1 MLSWIKSCIDKR
13 CDEDIFMDLWKIS
26 DTIKEMIRKV
36 VIDIRGVVE
45 KLSLSSNYH
54 CPAPIT
60 RSLPSREKPA
70 FRSILSRRHRTGD
83 GTNSKI
89 FTMPEVCS
97 VLYDLIN
104 RKDVLLVTRRV
115 LKKFKKKKVF
125 LVLRQKSFSSLAYA
139 RSRSTDYQ
147 LAYSIKISH

>member
-1 MLSWIKSCIDKR
+1 MKSYCDKR
-13 CDEDIFMDLWKIS
+13 CDEGIFMVWWKIS
-26 DTIKEMIRKV
+26 NTMKMLIKKD
-36 VIDIRGVVE
+36 VIDITGVVK

-60 RSLPSREKPA
+60 RSLPSREMPA
-70 FRSILSRRHRTGD
+70 FRSILSRRRRTGD

-115 LKKFKKKKVF
+115 LKKIKE
-125 LVLRQKSFSSLAYA
+125 KSFLSFKTEKLFK
-139 RSRSTDYQ
+139 SRLCKKPLYWLSTR
-147 LAYSIKISH
+147 KIN